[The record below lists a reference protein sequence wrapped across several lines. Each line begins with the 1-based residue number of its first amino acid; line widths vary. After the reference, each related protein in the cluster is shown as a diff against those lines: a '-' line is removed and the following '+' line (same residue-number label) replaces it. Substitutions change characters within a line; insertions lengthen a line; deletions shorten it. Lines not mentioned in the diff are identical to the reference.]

1 LGNYE
6 SALEH
11 LLAAQTIMDR
21 SAVVF
26 AWVLRMPLESA
37 LIELWLAKGDLAQAL
52 LQAERFLKIAR

>member
-1 LGNYE
+1 MGNYE

-26 AWVLRMPLESA
+26 AWGLA
-37 LIELWLAKGDLAQAL
+37 LSQNFGWRKAI
-52 LQAERFLKIAR
+52 